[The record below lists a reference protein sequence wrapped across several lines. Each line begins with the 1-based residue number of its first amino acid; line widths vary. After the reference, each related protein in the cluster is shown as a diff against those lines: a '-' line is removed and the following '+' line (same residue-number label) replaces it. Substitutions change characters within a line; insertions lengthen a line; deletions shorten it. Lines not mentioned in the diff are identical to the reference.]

1 MRKIAFLSL
10 LLVAFLAQAAA
21 PREVQWSV
29 LVPKGWN
36 PIELLKKASPQALDD
51 SPESMRALREIWDN
65 APTNPEII
73 GANVKIPGYV
83 VPLDSS
89 AAGMKE
95 FLLVPYF
102 GACIHTPPPPANQI
116 VHVLVD
122 KPAKLRAMDVV
133 WVSGVIKAT
142 RTDSAMGASGYRIEA
157 AGLEPFVPKSKDGK

>member
-65 APTNPEII
+65 APTNPEIN

-133 WVSGVIKAT
+133 WVSGVIKAA

-157 AGLEPFVPKSKDGK
+157 AGLEPFVPRAKEGK